1 MLRVIAAVLLGTF
14 PVTAHAFDMARY
26 QNGGRFADFTVVVS
40 QYNASGERF
49 PITGTCKSACTLFLS
64 IRNVCIGPNAR
75 FYFHAGKGRGGVDS
89 RQTAVMLSSY
99 NSALQS
105 YIRAHHMMETNEYHL
120 LSGSAL
126 IKLGYPSCR

>member
-1 MLRVIAAVLLGTF
+1 MLRIIAAMLFGALPF
-14 PVTAHAFDMARY
+14 AAHGFDMSRY
-26 QNGGRFADFTVVVS
+26 QNGGRFADFMPVIS

-49 PITGTCKSACTLFLS
+49 PITGTCKSACTMFLS
-64 IRNVCIGPNAR
+64 IRNVCVGPGAH
-75 FYFHAGKGRGGVDS
+75 FYFHAGKARGGVDT

-105 YIRAHHMMETNEYHL
+105 YIRDHHMMETNDYQML
-120 LSGSAL
+120 PGSVL